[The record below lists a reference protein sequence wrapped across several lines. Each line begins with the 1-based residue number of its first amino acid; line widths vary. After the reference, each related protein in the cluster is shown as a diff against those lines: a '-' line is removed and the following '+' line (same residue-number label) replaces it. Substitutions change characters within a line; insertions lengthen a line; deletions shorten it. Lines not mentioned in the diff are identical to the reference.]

1 MMKKNTLHNRAGLN
15 SGNERPTPASPL
27 RVAAVATLMA
37 LAAYSPTQAL
47 ALGLGRIT
55 VLSALGE
62 PLRAEIDIAQITP
75 DEVASLKA
83 SIAAPSAFRSAGVE
97 YNPALTGAA
106 ITLEQRPD
114 GRSFLRLTSDK
125 RVSEPFV
132 DLILEANWAS
142 GRIVRD
148 YTLLFDPPSTRQ
160 AAPAAPAAPVAAQLP
175 TPTARREP
183 APPQAGE
190 TRRSAPAVARAT
202 PAAPVKSA
210 RTPPASGAAPRPSAP
225 GPDERPA
232 SDGKSIKVQTGD
244 TAGRIAATYKPADV
258 SLDQMLV
265 AMLRT
270 NPDAFINGNVNRI
283 KAGAVVELPNAAQ
296 ASSVTADEA
305 RQTLSVQSTNF
316 NEYRRKL
323 AGVAPAQQVA
333 AADRQ
338 VSGGVQTRVED
349 KKPAATSPDKLTLSK
364 GAVKGTAPE
373 AQIAQSRQTREASER
388 VAELSKNITELSRL
402 QEKPAAPGGTGA
414 AAPVASGTRAPTLP
428 VGTPASAAKP
438 AATPGAAASAPVAP
452 AASGVASAAAARAS
466 SAAASVK
473 PATAT
478 MSAVA
483 AAPASSARPP
493 ASSASAVALPT
504 APASALRATA
514 SAPTVASPTAAS
526 PTAASS
532 TAASPTAASPVASAS
547 TPAAPAS
554 AGGPAVVA
562 SAAVSPPKL
571 PASASKPAT
580 IPAPAAAEPS
590 LVDEMLDNPLIP
602 AVAGG
607 LIALLAG
614 FGFYRARQRKKSTQ
628 VDSSFLESR
637 LQPDS
642 FFGSSGGQR
651 VDTADAAPTGSS
663 LAYSPSQLDAAGDV
677 DPVAEA
683 DVYLAYGRDLQA
695 EEILKEA
702 LRMNP
707 SRIVIHSKLL
717 EIYAKRRDSRAFEMI
732 ARDAYKLSGGQG
744 AEWEHICEFG
754 RELDSENPLYQPG
767 GQPQGQGDKSTAVE
781 PESPAFG
788 SSTMPVAPHPEF
800 DASMPVDL
808 DLGDLDLSFDSP
820 APPAFD
826 AARTVVKEPPAPT
839 AEGLDWEP
847 PPSSSAISTQT
858 TPMTP
863 VIDVTAIDLPL
874 EPEPAPL
881 KDDAADA
888 GMIEFDLGSLS
899 LDLDR
904 ELPRVD
910 SSDDPTLAGAADPD
924 PLQTK
929 LDLAQ
934 EFHAIGDTDGAR
946 ALVEEVV
953 SLASGPLKAKAQ
965 RFLSELG

>member
-15 SGNERPTPASPL
+15 SGKARLTPASPL

-37 LAAYSPTQAL
+37 LAAYNPTEAL

-83 SIAAPSAFRSAGVE
+83 SIAAPSAYRSAGVE
-97 YNPALTGAA
+97 YNPALLGAA
-106 ITLEQRPD
+106 ITIEQRPD

-160 AAPAAPAAPVAAQLP
+160 AAPAAPVAAQLP
-175 TPTARREP
+175 AQAASRDPS
-183 APPQAGE
+183 PPRAGE
-190 TRRSAPAVARAT
+190 VPRSAPTAA
-202 PAAPVKSA
+202 PAAPVKST
-210 RTPPASGAAPRPSAP
+210 RTPPASVATPRPPAP
-225 GPDERPA
+225 SPVERAA
-232 SDGKSIKVQTGD
+232 SDGTPIKVKAGD
-244 TAGRIAATYKPADV
+244 TAGKIAVIYKPADV
-258 SLDQMLV
+258 SLEQMLV

-283 KAGAVVELPNAAQ
+283 KAGAVVELPTAAQ

-323 AGVAPAQQVA
+323 AEGAPTRQLAS
-333 AADRQ
+333 ADRQ
-338 VSGGVQTRVED
+338 VSGGLQTRVEE
-349 KKPAATSPDKLTLSK
+349 KKPAAASPDKLTLSK

-402 QEKPAAPGGTGA
+402 QEKPAATGGAGA
-414 AAPVASGTRAPTLP
+414 AAPVASGARAPTLP

-438 AATPGAAASAPVAP
+438 AATPVVAASAPVAP
-452 AASGVASAAAARAS
+452 AASAVASPAAAKASAPAAAVKPTAAAVPAS
-466 SAAASVK
+466 SAS
-473 PATAT
+473 
-478 MSAVA
+478 S
-483 AAPASSARPP
+483 ASSARPP
-493 ASSASAVALPT
+493 ASSASAVASPA
-504 APASALRATA
+504 APASASRATA
-514 SAPTVASPTAAS
+514 SAPSATSTTAAS
-526 PTAASS
+526 ATPTS
-532 TAASPTAASPVASAS
+532 TTPTSTTASAS
-547 TPAAPAS
+547 TPAAALSPAAPAS

-562 SAAVSPPKL
+562 SAAVSPPKM
-571 PASASKPAT
+571 PASASKPVAT
-580 IPAPAAAEPS
+580 ATPAAAETS

-732 ARDAYKLSGGQG
+732 ARDAYKLSGGEG

-767 GQPQGQGDKSTAVE
+767 GQPQGQGGKSTVAE
-781 PESPAFG
+781 SESPAFG
-788 SSTMPVAPHPEF
+788 SSTIPVAPHPEF

-826 AARTVVKEPPAPT
+826 AGRTVVTEPQPAP
-839 AEGLDWEP
+839 AAADAGLDWT
-847 PPSSSAISTQT
+847 PPSTEAMAAQT
-858 TPMTP
+858 TPLAP
-863 VIDVTAIDLPL
+863 LIDVTAIDFPL
-874 EPEPAPL
+874 EPEPAAREA
-881 KDDAADA
+881 DEGTADA

-910 SSDDPTLAGAADPD
+910 SSDGPTLAGASDPD

-953 SLASGPLKAKAQ
+953 SMASGPLKAKAQ

>member
-1 MMKKNTLHNRAGLN
+1 
-15 SGNERPTPASPL
+15 
-27 RVAAVATLMA
+27 
-37 LAAYSPTQAL
+37 
-47 ALGLGRIT
+47 
-55 VLSALGE
+55 
-62 PLRAEIDIAQITP
+62 
-75 DEVASLKA
+75 
-83 SIAAPSAFRSAGVE
+83 
-97 YNPALTGAA
+97 
-106 ITLEQRPD
+106 
-114 GRSFLRLTSDK
+114 
-125 RVSEPFV
+125 
-132 DLILEANWAS
+132 
-142 GRIVRD
+142 
-148 YTLLFDPPSTRQ
+148 
-160 AAPAAPAAPVAAQLP
+160 
-175 TPTARREP
+175 
-183 APPQAGE
+183 
-190 TRRSAPAVARAT
+190 
-202 PAAPVKSA
+202 
-210 RTPPASGAAPRPSAP
+210 
-225 GPDERPA
+225 
-232 SDGKSIKVQTGD
+232 
-244 TAGRIAATYKPADV
+244 
-258 SLDQMLV
+258 
-265 AMLRT
+265 
-270 NPDAFINGNVNRI
+270 
-283 KAGAVVELPNAAQ
+283 
-296 ASSVTADEA
+296 
-305 RQTLSVQSTNF
+305 
-316 NEYRRKL
+316 
-323 AGVAPAQQVA
+323 
-333 AADRQ
+333 
-338 VSGGVQTRVED
+338 
-349 KKPAATSPDKLTLSK
+349 
-364 GAVKGTAPE
+364 
-373 AQIAQSRQTREASER
+373 
-388 VAELSKNITELSRL
+388 
-402 QEKPAAPGGTGA
+402 
-414 AAPVASGTRAPTLP
+414 
-428 VGTPASAAKP
+428 
-438 AATPGAAASAPVAP
+438 
-452 AASGVASAAAARAS
+452 
-466 SAAASVK
+466 
-473 PATAT
+473 
-478 MSAVA
+478 
-483 AAPASSARPP
+483 
-493 ASSASAVALPT
+493 
-504 APASALRATA
+504 
-514 SAPTVASPTAAS
+514 
-526 PTAASS
+526 
-532 TAASPTAASPVASAS
+532 
-547 TPAAPAS
+547 
-554 AGGPAVVA
+554 
-562 SAAVSPPKL
+562 
-571 PASASKPAT
+571 
-580 IPAPAAAEPS
+580 
-590 LVDEMLDNPLIP
+590 MLDNPLIP

-910 SSDDPTLAGAADPD
+910 SSDDPTLAGAAEPD

-953 SLASGPLKAKAQ
+953 SMASGPLKAKAQ